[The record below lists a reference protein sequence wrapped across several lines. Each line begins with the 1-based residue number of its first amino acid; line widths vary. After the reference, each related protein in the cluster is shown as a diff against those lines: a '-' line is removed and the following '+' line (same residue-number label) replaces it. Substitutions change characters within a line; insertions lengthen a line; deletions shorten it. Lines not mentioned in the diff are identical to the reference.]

1 MTSTLLI
8 LLLSTILFLQVSG
21 SLTPSLSAS
30 TSYESCVSLVSL
42 NNLNSPNNPNI
53 QEQEQVYKTILSCHM
68 TEFNLTENVDF
79 DSNSK
84 IFTQVMNLL
93 LGRAA
98 NLNEIIFDQQIS
110 LKVHCLLLDFFVKHF
125 DAADH
130 SSLLKNYTVALSQRT
145 DLFYFAS
152 PEVIHKFV
160 FPTLRSLVNTG
171 NFLNYSMLFPLL
183 MNHFTEEVGS
193 GFYQIH
199 IRQYFMKNGSE
210 NALEFEVFKFGLEF
224 LGLYFPRYEIY
235 SISNLENVR
244 QIAVEKPFAYYL
256 ILLHPL
262 RAAAYLNAPLT
273 REVLSKIEAAAREFP
288 MESELFLKLLEAE
301 LRAGDFSNYNNTEDF
316 NMKRTVFNA
325 IFEDF
330 NGFTLIRL
338 NLTNIFMSWLLFK
351 SPILDPESFEK
362 LRNAS
367 IRSENPEFI
376 RIFEE
381 IYE

>member
-1 MTSTLLI
+1 MTSTLFLLTLLFLSI
-8 LLLSTILFLQVSG
+8 LLLQVFG

-30 TSYESCVSLVSL
+30 TSYESCDSLASL
-42 NNLNSPNNPNI
+42 NNLNN
-53 QEQEQVYKTILSCHM
+53 QDQVQVYKTLFSCYM
-68 TEFNLTENVDF
+68 TEFDLFENVDF
-79 DSNSK
+79 DSSSK

-98 NLNEIIFDQQIS
+98 NLNEIIFDPQIS
-110 LKVHCLLLDFFVKHF
+110 LKVHCLLLDFFMKHF

-130 SSLLKNYTVALSQRT
+130 SSLLKDYTAALYKRT
-145 DLFYFAS
+145 DLFKIAS

-171 NFLNYSMLFPLL
+171 NFFNYSMLFPVL
-183 MNHFTEEVGS
+183 MNHFTEDLGA

-199 IRQYFMKNGSE
+199 IRQYFLKKGRES
-210 NALEFEVFKFGLEF
+210 ALEFEVFKFGLEF
-224 LGLYFPRYEIY
+224 LSLYFPRYEIY

-244 QIAVEKPFAYYL
+244 EIAVQKPFAYYL

-262 RAAAYLNAPLT
+262 RAAANVNAPLT
-273 REVLSKIEAAAREFP
+273 RDVLSKIEMAASEFP

-301 LRAGDFSNYNNTEDF
+301 LRICDFLNCNNDEDY
-316 NMKRTVFNA
+316 NMKRIVFNA

-338 NLTNIFMSWLLFK
+338 NLTITFMSWLCFK
-351 SPILDPESFEK
+351 SPILDPESFEN
-362 LRNAS
+362 LRNAC
-367 IRSENPEFI
+367 IRSKNPEFI